1 MPAKSPEIS
10 AAVSRRLVLTA
21 GAALAASAALPRLAF
36 AQNAA
41 DVTAIILSDL
51 HSPYRRLAQ
60 LVAAV
65 RNRAAEASGKVIIIV
80 NGDMFER
87 GNAVALRSRVAAD
100 LVALER
106 LAQIAPVYF
115 NIGNHETAVLE
126 DMAIFTREA
135 DARGVQVM
143 SNIVDA
149 RTGRLLA
156 PAARSFGVI
165 DKRVALAGLG
175 TDNIFTYRPP
185 IRPTLTIPQ
194 PVAWAE
200 SLMPGLTR
208 DADAAIIVSHAG
220 VAADKAML
228 DMLPERSLL
237 IGGHDHLNFTHEEP
251 GLAYVHP
258 GSWGNGF
265 TVASLTFNAEGGAD
279 TKFETV
285 AVAPDDDP
293 DVDVANAI
301 AIAMDEHMTDEDR
314 ATVGTVSETLDLA
327 QSIMF
332 ATEAVRE
339 ATGADV
345 AFLGHTTFGTGL
357 EAGDVSRYDF
367 DAYIRFD
374 GDIRT
379 VDVTGEQLS
388 AIMGRANQHTATTL
402 DERTGDF
409 VYARTFDLDPAAT
422 YTVAANGWTAI
433 NQQSY
438 LGTEDLE
445 FVEVPDIRLKQV
457 VADAL
462 AANAG

>member
-1 MPAKSPEIS
+1 MALS
-10 AAVSRRLVLTA
+10 ATVSRRLVLRA
-21 GAALAASAALPRLAF
+21 GAAIAATAAVPRLAF
-36 AQNAA
+36 AQNEP

-51 HSPYRRLAQ
+51 HSPYRRLPQ

-65 RNRAAEASGKVIIIV
+65 RNRAAEAGGKVIIIV

-87 GNAVALRSRVAAD
+87 GNVVALRSRVAPD
-100 LVALER
+100 LLALEK
-106 LAQIAPVYF
+106 LARIAPVFF

-135 DARGVQVM
+135 KARGVHVM
-143 SNIVDA
+143 SNIIDA
-149 RTGRLLA
+149 RTGELLA
-156 PAARSFGVI
+156 PAGLSIGVR
-165 DKRVALAGLG
+165 DRRVALAGIA

-200 SLMPGLTR
+200 SLMGGLTR
-208 DADAAIIVSHAG
+208 EADAAIVLSHAG

-228 DMLPERSLL
+228 GTLPERTLL
-237 IGGHDHLNFTHEEP
+237 IGGHDHLDFTHEEP

-265 TVASLTFNAEGGAD
+265 TVASMTFNAEGGAD
-279 TKFETV
+279 TTFESV
-285 AVAPDDDP
+285 AIARDDDP
-293 DVDVANAI
+293 DADIGNAVTT
-301 AIAMDEHMTDEDR
+301 AMDEHLTEEDR
-314 ATVGTVSETLDLA
+314 AIVGTAPQTLDLPGA
-327 QSIMF
+327 ILF
-332 ATEAVRE
+332 ATEAVRA
-339 ATGADV
+339 ATDADV

-357 EAGDVSRYDF
+357 EAGEVSRYDF
-367 DAYIRFD
+367 DAFIRFD

-379 VDVTGEQLS
+379 VDIAGERL
-388 AIMGRANQHTATTL
+388 ATIMERANQHRATSL
-402 DERTGDF
+402 DARTGDF
-409 VYARTFDLDPAAT
+409 VHAAELDIDPAAT
-422 YTVAANGWTAI
+422 YTVAVNGWTAI
-433 NQQSY
+433 NQSAY

-462 AANAG
+462 AANGG

>member
-21 GAALAASAALPRLAF
+21 GAALAASAALPRIAL
-36 AQNAA
+36 AQNAS

-51 HSPYRRLAQ
+51 HSPYKRLAQ

-100 LVALER
+100 LMALER

-135 DARGVQVM
+135 SARGVQVM

-208 DADAAIIVSHAG
+208 EADAAIIVSHAG

-237 IGGHDHLNFTHEEP
+237 VGGHDHLKFTHEEP

-279 TKFETV
+279 TTFESV

-301 AIAMDEHMTDEDR
+301 ATVMEEHMTDEDR
-314 ATVGTVSETLDLA
+314 AVVGSVPETLDLA

-379 VDVTGEQLS
+379 VDISGERL
-388 AIMGRANQHTATTL
+388 ATIMDRANQHTAMTL
-402 DERTGDF
+402 NERTGDF
-409 VYARTFDLDPAAT
+409 VYARTFDIDPAAT